1 MFFFFNFSYTP
12 YVAIIGDIKNSKKIV
27 QRKEVQSHLAEVLE
41 NVNVKYK
48 QDISSKFLITL
59 GDEFQGLLHYGR
71 NILNIIQE
79 IQRDMYPV
87 EIRFGIGVGEI
98 STDINY
104 EMSIGADGPGYYMA
118 REAINDLKIDEQ
130 RNKTQSSDLKIKI
143 EGDESGISKLINVSF
158 SLLHIIESRWSDR
171 QREFIYEIEKNGGSQ
186 SECAKRLN
194 VTQSSFQRGLK
205 NADYY
210 AYKDAVLQLGDILE
224 GIRNRNV

>member
-1 MFFFFNFSYTP
+1 M
-12 YVAIIGDIKNSKKIV
+12 
-27 QRKEVQSHLAEVLE
+27 AEVLK

-59 GDEFQGLLHYGR
+59 GDEFQGLLCNGR

-79 IQRDMYPV
+79 IQREMHPV

-98 STDINY
+98 TTDINY
-104 EMSIGADGPGYYMA
+104 EMSIGADGPGYYLT
-118 REAINDLKIDEQ
+118 REAINNLKMDEQ
-130 RNKTQSSDLKIKI
+130 KNKTQSANMKVAI
-143 EGDESGISKLINVSF
+143 EEDESGISRLINVVF
-158 SLLHIIESRWSDR
+158 SLLHIIEGKWSDR

-194 VTQSSFQRGLK
+194 VTQSSFQRGLI

-210 AYKDAVLQLGDILE
+210 AYKDAVAQLNDILG
-224 GIRNRNV
+224 GIGNSNV